1 MQSLNFVPPGKR
13 MPKLS
18 ERAKAALEEQ
28 HDNSKK
34 RKQADQ
40 STEAVPKKVCSVLQ
54 TGTTRDSSV
63 PSSPASAVNKSH
75 RATVED
81 VVDEYDELQRVRERS
96 APTTQ
101 SKGHKSRKP
110 TVEDVEDD
118 GDKVGRGQST
128 ATTPSPELDSDDE
141 LSAFVLQH
149 FIIISSWQS
158 EKKQKEWS
166 APIYA
171 FFEPVPRNIEVE
183 GRPAHEFKCSARGC
197 KGTVRRYLDT
207 KDAGST
213 GNLRRHAKLCWGTDV
228 VKAADDARNVDDVRT
243 KIRPGLLKDGSITTA
258 FKRKG
263 NGQVTYSHCQHTC
276 QEIK

>member
-1 MQSLNFVPPGKR
+1 M
-13 MPKLS
+13 
-18 ERAKAALEEQ
+18 
-28 HDNSKK
+28 
-34 RKQADQ
+34 
-40 STEAVPKKVCSVLQ
+40 
-54 TGTTRDSSV
+54 
-63 PSSPASAVNKSH
+63 
-75 RATVED
+75 
-81 VVDEYDELQRVRERS
+81 
-96 APTTQ
+96 
-101 SKGHKSRKP
+101 
-110 TVEDVEDD
+110 
-118 GDKVGRGQST
+118 

-183 GRPAHEFKCSARGC
+183 GWPAHEFKCSARGC

-213 GNLRRHAKLCWGTDV
+213 GNLRRHARSCWGADV

-243 KIRPGLLKDGSITTA
+243 KIWPGLLKDGSITTA

-263 NGQVTYSHCQHTC
+263 NGQVTYSHRQHTR
-276 QEIK
+276 QETKGFKSLMKTGRPEYYLPSRSTVSRDVRLVFACTRNRIAKMLQEHSGKINFTTDAWMSPNHRAFIAFSVHLEHKGKSLTMPLDIIEV

>member
-1 MQSLNFVPPGKR
+1 

-34 RKQADQ
+34 CKQADQ
-40 STEAVPKKVCSVLQ
+40 STEAVPKKVRSVLQ
-54 TGTTRDSSV
+54 AGTTRDSSV

-75 RATVED
+75 QATVED
-81 VVDEYDELQRVRERS
+81 VVDEYDELQRERERS
-96 APTTQ
+96 MPTTQ

-110 TVEDVEDD
+110 TVEDVKDD
-118 GDKVGRGQST
+118 GDKVGRGKST
-128 ATTPSPELDSDDE
+128 ATTPSPELDSDNE
-141 LSAFVLQH
+141 LSVFVLQH

-166 APIYA
+166 ALIYA
-171 FFEPVPRNIEVE
+171 FFEPVPRNIKVE
-183 GRPAHEFKCSARGC
+183 GRPAHEFKSSACGC
-197 KGTVRRYLDT
+197 KGTVRHYLDT

-228 VKAADDARNVDDVRT
+228 VKAADKARNVDNVRT